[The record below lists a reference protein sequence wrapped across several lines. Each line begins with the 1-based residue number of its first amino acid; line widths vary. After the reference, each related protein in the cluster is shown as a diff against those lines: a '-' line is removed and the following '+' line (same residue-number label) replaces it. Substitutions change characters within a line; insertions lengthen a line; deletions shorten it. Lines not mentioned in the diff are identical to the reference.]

1 MFSDDM
7 LFTVINQ
14 CAQLASHQVETV
26 RILAMIIL
34 ERILTKIQLSTL
46 YSIIIIV

>member
-1 MFSDDM
+1 M

-14 CAQLASHQVETV
+14 CVQLGGHQVETV

-46 YSIIIIV
+46 FSIIMIL